1 LKIIVKG
8 AYFQSKFTIMNT
20 NGLFLGA
27 LDDVLD
33 EAEAVA
39 ALATTATTSA
49 AAAAGGVGVIH
60 K

>member
-1 LKIIVKG
+1 
-8 AYFQSKFTIMNT
+8 MNT

-49 AAAAGGVGVIH
+49 AAAAGGAGVIY